1 MYFVVYTD
9 VAYII
14 LPQPIVHIVHDNNVP
29 QHSDP
34 GCMGWTVDFSSRHY
48 VGSAMAY
55 YAKRGTGGG
64 RVEG

>member
-1 MYFVVYTD
+1 MTTMY
-9 VAYII
+9 
-14 LPQPIVHIVHDNNVP
+14 P

-55 YAKRGTGGG
+55 YAKRGTGG
-64 RVEG
+64 EGGGLK